1 MEKKNGVFPQKSNY
15 GESEGASHSVTMS
28 FAAKLF
34 GKLQVRDP
42 KGDMV
47 CETAL
52 SLLKACL
59 LNSKAGKKR
68 VTIKLHLAEFK
79 VLDRKSKELLEIY
92 RVSDIT
98 YIWKD
103 PIETNSCGIIM
114 KQPALGENG
123 FEFLGFKLRN
133 GPSLLIGA
141 LKHVIQWSQTGRTQI
156 NTPNQQDQFINDL
169 IDLDEQSDDVSA
181 VHDTTSINTQKP
193 KPLISCIQ
201 SSRLSIDEIKR
212 QRPESIK
219 DQQWTHFDCSFTQGC
234 DTLES
239 TKNWDPWNVNN
250 EVPARNLQWPT
261 SSLWPND
268 SSKDLPGHQISSN
281 FPTSAAITLSSYTSE
296 KMLPNPS
303 AQIWGTNEWSVSL
316 PKPQTNSRNPFVQS
330 WTSNQPIETSRPA
343 GQSTVNWC
351 DAIVSRG
358 AGEQV

>member
-1 MEKKNGVFPQKSNY
+1 MEKKNGIFPQKSNY

-34 GKLQVRDP
+34 GKLQVRDA

-68 VTIKLHLAEFK
+68 VTIKLHLDEFK
-79 VLDRKSKELLEIY
+79 VLDRKSK
-92 RVSDIT
+92 
-98 YIWKD
+98 D
-103 PIETNSCGIIM
+103 PIETNACGIIM

-141 LKHVIQWSQTGRTQI
+141 LKHVIQLSHTGRTQI

-169 IDLDEQSDDVSA
+169 INLDEQSDDVSA
-181 VHDTTSINTQKP
+181 DHDRTSINTQKP

-201 SSRLSIDEIKR
+201 SPRLNIDETKR
-212 QRPESIK
+212 QRSESIK
-219 DQQWTHFDCSFTQGC
+219 DQQWTQFDCSFTQRC

-239 TKNWDPWNVNN
+239 TKNWDPWDVNN
-250 EVPARNLQWPT
+250 EAPARNTQWPAPSFWT
-261 SSLWPND
+261 ND
-268 SSKDLPGHQISSN
+268 SSKDPPGHQISAN
-281 FPTSAAITLSSYTSE
+281 LQTSAAITLSSYTSE
-296 KMLPNPS
+296 KVLPNPGP
-303 AQIWGTNEWSVSL
+303 QIWETNEWLMSL

-330 WTSNQPIETSRPA
+330 WTSNQPIETSWSA
-343 GQSTVNWC
+343 GQSTLNWC

-358 AGEQV
+358 ASEQV